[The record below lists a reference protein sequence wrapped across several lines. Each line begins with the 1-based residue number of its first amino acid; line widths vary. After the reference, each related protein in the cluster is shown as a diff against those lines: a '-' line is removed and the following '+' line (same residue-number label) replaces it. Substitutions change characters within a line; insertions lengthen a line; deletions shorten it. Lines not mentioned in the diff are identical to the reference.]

1 MRVSDRI
8 VDIMS
13 AIIYEAGV
21 SSTNPTD
28 NVALTVTGHSE
39 LKLSFSDLSRF
50 PRRSIRAKDELGR
63 ESLFEGV
70 PLDEILR
77 AAGVKFGK
85 ELRGKS
91 LADYLLV
98 ETEDGYR
105 VVFALPELDPTFRDT
120 NILLADSRDGKPL
133 EGSDGRLR
141 LVIPHEKRY
150 ARWVRQIV
158 ALSICRA

>member
-1 MRVSDRI
+1 
-8 VDIMS
+8 MS

-21 SSTNPTD
+21 SITMHNIIL
-28 NVALTVTGHSE
+28 NVNADVERSLQ
-39 LKLSFSDLSRF
+39 LSLADLSRF
-50 PRRSIRAKDELGR
+50 PRASIRAKDELGR

-70 PLDEILR
+70 MLDEILR